1 MIPAPITIP
10 FKYWDEVVSALKNIC
25 SKNADVFRNVAHATK
40 VFAKKVNGSG
50 FPVLYRVFYNNQWLK
65 KTGITWIM
73 EVPESEVPEWAKSGV
88 NESEVDVTSRY
99 QRELQLTL

>member
-10 FKYWDEVVSALKNIC
+10 FKYWDDLVSALKNIC

-50 FPVLYRVFYNNQWLK
+50 FLVLYRVFYNNQ
-65 KTGITWIM
+65 TGITWIM
-73 EVPESEVPEWAKSGV
+73 EVTLSEVPEWAKSGV
-88 NESEVDVTSRY
+88 DESEVDVISANCS
-99 QRELQLTL
+99 

>member
-10 FKYWDEVVSALKNIC
+10 FKYWDDLVSALKNIC

-50 FPVLYRVFYNNQWLK
+50 FLVLYRVFYNNQ
-65 KTGITWIM
+65 TGITWIM
-73 EVPESEVPEWAKSGV
+73 EVPLSEVPEWAKSGV
-88 NESEVDVTSRY
+88 DESEFVDVTNKY

>member
-10 FKYWDEVVSALKNIC
+10 FKYWDDLVSALKNVC

-50 FPVLYRVFYNNQWLK
+50 FLVLYRVFYNNQ
-65 KTGITWIM
+65 TGITWIM
-73 EVPESEVPEWAKSGV
+73 EVTLSEVPEWAKSGV
-88 NESEVDVTSRY
+88 DESEVDVISANCS
-99 QRELQLTL
+99 